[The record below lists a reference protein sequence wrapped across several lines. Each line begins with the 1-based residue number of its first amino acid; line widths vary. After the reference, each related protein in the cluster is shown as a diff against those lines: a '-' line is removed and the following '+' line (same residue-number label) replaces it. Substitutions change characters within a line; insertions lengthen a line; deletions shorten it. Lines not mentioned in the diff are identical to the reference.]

1 MFVFQLKITIIL
13 PTINILLKNIMILKK
28 PTSRLSIV
36 NLFADFILS
45 KIPQENESIIQVI
58 DCKNFFVLK
67 GKTSSKDVLDMSKI
81 SDEFTLKFSK
91 YMDGVKLSHT
101 IDLIEYDCSLKKS
114 TELKHTYHYSQNC
127 AYHSKQIESF
137 KLNEASYNYDYFV
150 KEVLDDELVLVSEF
164 PHGYSLDQGRLL
176 YYYGKHIIY
185 GIPYN
190 FIYSSLTLLLS
201 TEKHEDGD
209 QIFSIY
215 NNTTNEE
222 ESQLSSIVL
231 DVYDFDMSW
240 LRSEI
245 KKVDWSFE
253 ITNPLEDYEFIK
265 KKNKDFI
272 LI

>member
-1 MFVFQLKITIIL
+1 
-13 PTINILLKNIMILKK
+13 MILKK

-45 KIPQENESIIQVI
+45 KIPQDNESIIQVV

-91 YMDGVKLSHT
+91 YMDGIKLSHT
-101 IDLIEYDCSLKKS
+101 IDLIEYDCNLKKS
-114 TELKHTYHYSQNC
+114 TELKYTYHYSQNC
-127 AYHSKQIESF
+127 SYHSKQIESF
-137 KLNEASYNYDYFV
+137 KLNESSYDFDYFV
-150 KEVLDDELVLVSEF
+150 REVLDDELVLVSEF

-176 YYYGKHIIY
+176 YYYGKHITY

-240 LRSEI
+240 LKSEI

>member
-1 MFVFQLKITIIL
+1 
-13 PTINILLKNIMILKK
+13 MILKK

-67 GKTSSKDVLDMSKI
+67 GQTSTKDILDMSKI
-81 SDEFTLKFSK
+81 SDEFTSKFSK
-91 YMDGVKLSHT
+91 YLGDVKLSHT
-101 IDLIEYDCSLKKS
+101 IDLIEYDCNLKKVS
-114 TELKHTYHYSQNC
+114 ELKHTYHYSQNC
-127 AYHSKQIESF
+127 SYHSNQINSFNEKES
-137 KLNEASYNYDYFV
+137 SYDYNYFV
-150 KEVLDDELVLVSEF
+150 REVLDDELVLVSEF

-176 YYYGKHIIY
+176 YYYGKHIVY

-190 FIYSSLTLLLS
+190 FVYSSLTLSLS
-201 TEKHEDGD
+201 TNKDEDGD

-222 ESQLSSIVL
+222 EPQLSSVVL

-240 LRSEI
+240 LRSEM

-253 ITNPLEDYEFIK
+253 LTNPLEDYEFIK